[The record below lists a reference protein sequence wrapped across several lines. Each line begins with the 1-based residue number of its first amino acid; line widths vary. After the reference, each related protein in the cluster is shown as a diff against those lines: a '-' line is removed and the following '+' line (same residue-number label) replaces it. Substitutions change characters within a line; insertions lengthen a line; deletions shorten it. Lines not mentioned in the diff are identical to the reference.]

1 MSRDIYEQPIYEAHV
16 IEAGE
21 WYLRELSTSAVSVAD
36 HVARCLI
43 QWPDLDAADLRD
55 YLHALLIWSTADDDS
70 WGPGGLP
77 SPAEQAMIERV
88 AARMRERVRRRMQWV
103 A

>member
-1 MSRDIYEQPIYEAHV
+1 MRGNLYERQM
-16 IEAGE
+16 IEAGQ
-21 WYLRELSTSAVSVAD
+21 WYLRNLSTSAISVAD

-43 QWPDLDAADLRD
+43 QWPDLDADDLRG
-55 YLHALLIWSTADDDS
+55 YLYALLAWSTADDDS

-88 AARMRERVRRRMQWV
+88 AARMRERVRRRMQL
-103 A
+103 AA

>member
-1 MSRDIYEQPIYEAHV
+1 MRGNLYERQM
-16 IEAGE
+16 IEAGQ
-21 WYLRELSTSAVSVAD
+21 WYLRALSTSAISVAD

-43 QWPDLDAADLRD
+43 HWPDLDATDLRG

-70 WGPGGLP
+70 WGPAGLP
-77 SPAEQAMIERV
+77 SPTEQAMIERV
-88 AARMRERVRRRMQWV
+88 AARMRERVRRRMQRV

>member
-1 MSRDIYEQPIYEAHV
+1 MSRDEYEQPIYETHM

-21 WYLRELSTSAVSVAD
+21 WYLRALSTSAISVAD
-36 HVARCLI
+36 HVTRCLI
-43 QWPDLDAADLRD
+43 HWPDLDATDLRG

-77 SPAEQAMIERV
+77 SPAEQAMVERV
-88 AARMRERVRRRMQWV
+88 AARMRERVRRRMER
-103 A
+103 AA